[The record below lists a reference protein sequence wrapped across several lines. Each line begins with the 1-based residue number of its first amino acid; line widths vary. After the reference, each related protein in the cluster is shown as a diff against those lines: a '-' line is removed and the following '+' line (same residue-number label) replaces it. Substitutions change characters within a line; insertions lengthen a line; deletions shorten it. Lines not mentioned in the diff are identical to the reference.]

1 MLQIETREKA
11 VFLDRLSSI
20 RPASGQRHADAMRK
34 TPWYEVCI
42 KYVMFIV
49 VIALAWLAVSFAF
62 VLSLALAAKR
72 PMPQASTEAC
82 LLDEAA

>member
-1 MLQIETREKA
+1 
-11 VFLDRLSSI
+11 
-20 RPASGQRHADAMRK
+20 
-34 TPWYEVCI
+34 
-42 KYVMFIV
+42 MFIV
-49 VIALAWLAVSFAF
+49 VIALVWLSVSFAF